1 VASFI
6 IPPAATEPVAGRILY
21 IYMSSPSPASEKEF
35 AVGSPVWPVI
45 QVTSGEVTVGR
56 TSDCSVCLQHASIS
70 RLHAKFIRTGQ
81 MVEVEDLDSRF
92 GTFVNGSR
100 VKRTALKIGDSVRI
114 GSSPPYRFGG
124 DSLEPV
130 LDGSGIALKLA
141 DVAVEREGRRLI
153 GGINLTL
160 QPDTFVGVLGPSGA
174 GKSVLLSVL
183 NSTVAPTSGL
193 IQFDDGVPLKDHL
206 AYFRS
211 KLGIVTQ
218 DDLVYVDLTVEENLQ
233 LAAMVRMPD
242 VSPESLE
249 RRVNAALESVG
260 LIEHRIKRVG
270 VLSGGQRKRVS
281 VAVEML
287 MQPRLLLLDE
297 PTSGLDPGMQSRLME
312 LLRGLARRGVTVV
325 CTTHTLDTLNY
336 FDQVIVLGLTGHV
349 ASVVYQGDPRKL
361 LSTFGVGSQA
371 DLFDK
376 LQELAGGNT
385 PAATGTTAVAKAA
398 PDAEAHAV
406 ESAGTQRPRMPPP
419 PPPEPGGKRIWQ
431 QAQVVC
437 RRTMLGLLRD
447 KASTL
452 LAFGLPPFLALLI
465 ILAQSNQ
472 PMSIALLFFTVLV
485 SVWLGLTLTVREIVR
500 ERKLYIRDRLA
511 GLHPDGYLLGKLMY
525 AGIVT
530 VMQTILI
537 WFIIRFIA
545 PSIVNDQAADK
556 LRDTSIIMGFIIL
569 FLTGIGSA
577 MLGLILSTWCTTE
590 RAAVTFMPLILLPQV
605 LLSRVIYGEP
615 YRGVQWPDPSPYMPF
630 LHLVKGDSVTADP
643 DDPKKTTKL
652 VVATLSLPMLTRP
665 GAAALDMLANTDGVS
680 YVFAEFIYLL
690 IVVAGYG
697 TALYF
702 LFRRQERTWN
712 DIR

>member
-1 VASFI
+1 MPSTK
-6 IPPAATEPVAGRILY
+6 PTTPAP
-21 IYMSSPSPASEKEF
+21 F
-35 AVGSPVWPVI
+35 AVGNPVWPVI
-45 QVTSGEVTVGR
+45 SVPGGEVSVGR

-70 RLHAKFIRTGQ
+70 RLHCKFIRTGQ

-100 VKRTALKIGDSVRI
+100 IKRTALKIGDSVRI

-260 LIEHRIKRVG
+260 LLEHRIKRVG

-312 LLRGLARRGVTVV
+312 LLRGLARRGVTIV
-325 CTTHTLDTLNY
+325 CTTHTLDTINY

-349 ASVVYQGDPRKL
+349 ASVVYQGDPRSL
-361 LSTFGVGSQA
+361 LSTFNVGSQA

-376 LQELAGGNT
+376 LQELASGNA
-385 PAATGTTAVAKAA
+385 PATTTQAVAKAA
-398 PDAEAHAV
+398 PEAEAHAAEAAV
-406 ESAGTQRPRMPPP
+406 AQRTRMPPP
-419 PPPEPGGKRIWQ
+419 PPPEPGVKRIWQ
-431 QAQVVC
+431 QAKVVW
-437 RRTMLGLLRD
+437 RRTMIGLLRD

-452 LAFGLPPFLALLI
+452 LAFGLPPFLAILI

-472 PMSIALLFFTVLV
+472 PMSIALLFFSVLV

-511 GLHPDGYLLGKLMY
+511 GLHPDGYLLGKFMF
-525 AGIVT
+525 AASVT
-530 VMQTILI
+530 FVQTFLI
-537 WFIIRFIA
+537 WFIIRLIA
-545 PSIVNDQAADK
+545 PSIINDDAAAK
-556 LRDTSIIMGFIIL
+556 LRDTSIIMGFVIL
-569 FLTGIGSA
+569 FLTGCGAA

-590 RAAVTFMPLILLPQV
+590 RAAITFMPLILLPQV

-615 YRGVQWPDPSPYMPF
+615 YRGVQWQDPSPYMPF
-630 LHLVKGDSVTADP
+630 LHLMKGGSVTADP

-665 GAAALDMLANTDGVS
+665 GAAALDMLANTDSDS
-680 YVFAEFIYLL
+680 YVVAEFLYLLL
-690 IVVAGYG
+690 IVGAYG
-697 TALYF
+697 GFLYV
-702 LFRRQERTWN
+702 LFRHKERTWN